1 MKYSNDWIS
10 NNGSEN
16 NFSSNSNSNSNS
28 NMNNNNRNTLKNQ
41 ARKMG
46 VRLTKNVGG
55 KRVTKTNCELRY
67 NISRAR
73 SKNMNNLVKNVKKR
87 GDVPNKLVNML
98 RNNDPE
104 KSMLAL
110 RLAILGR
117 RARK

>member
-1 MKYSNDWIS
+1 MKYSNDWIN

-16 NFSSNSNSNSNS
+16 SFSSNSNSNSNS

-55 KRVTKTNCELRY
+55 KRVSKTNCELRY
-67 NISRAR
+67 NISKAR

-87 GDVPNKLVNML
+87 GVPNKLVNML